1 VCLVQDFKSRI
12 GADDGVKRVCG
23 GRINDAEEDG
33 VIELNVVS
41 WSGLVL
47 PENDGVEG
55 VDLRELLYS
64 MISNMFSGCLLVV
77 MIVVTPA
84 PVAISAAMSFV
95 SIPPV
100 PRLDPNVVV
109 LTVEGCELLKNQ
121 IKDEAFIKLTL
132 LSDSIDRW
140 DDLDRFSRR
149 VFARIWRV

>member
-1 VCLVQDFKSRI
+1 VCLVQDFKSRN

-23 GRINDAEEDG
+23 GRINDAEEEG
-33 VIELNVVS
+33 LIGLNVVS
-41 WSGLVL
+41 CSGLVL

-77 MIVVTPA
+77 MTVVTPA

-100 PRLDPNVVV
+100 PRLDPNVVM
-109 LTVEGCELLKNQ
+109 LTVEGCELLRSL
-121 IKDEAFIKLTL
+121 IKEEAFVKLTL
-132 LSDSIDRW
+132 LSDGRN
-140 DDLDRFSRR
+140 R
-149 VFARIWRV
+149 